1 MEGSMFSVVN
11 LVAVAGWVLLAVF
24 PRRRLAAIV
33 AGRVVPALLSG
44 AYVAVVLSVWGQSPG
59 GFSSLA
65 AVGQLFD
72 NRWML
77 LAGWIHYLA
86 FDLVIGSWMV
96 QDAREHGIPHGL
108 LVPLLL
114 LTFMFGPAGWLAYL
128 GLRAALSSRW
138 RGLAATSELHSGHAA
153 S

>member
-1 MEGSMFSVVN
+1 MEGSIFSVVN
-11 LVAVAGWVLLAVF
+11 LVAVAAWVLLAVF
-24 PRRRLAAIV
+24 PRRRLAAFV
-33 AGRVVPALLSG
+33 ASRVVPALLSG
-44 AYVAVVLSVWGQSPG
+44 AYVAIVLSMWGQSPG
-59 GFSSLA
+59 GFSSLET
-65 AVGQLFD
+65 VGQLFD

-86 FDLVIGSWMV
+86 FDLFVGSWMV
-96 QDAREHGIPHGL
+96 QDAREHGISHGP

-128 GLRAALSSRW
+128 GLRAAMSTRR
-138 RGLAATSELHSGHAA
+138 RGLAATSELQSGHAG